1 MENTINLE
9 KDKLRNSV
17 YINMTIFLA
26 GKLVSL
32 FGARIMNFAI
42 GLYVL
47 RTTGSG
53 MSFALTMIVSTIPA
67 IILSPFAGVL
77 ADRVSRKMVVVV
89 TDVLCGVLLIIVYPL
104 SMRIGLS
111 FNLVLITVF
120 FLSILNT
127 FFNITMETSIPNIV
141 DEKRLTKINSYSSS
155 ITSLASIVGPVLGG
169 FIYGFFPIERFLLI
183 AGISFIA
190 SAVSEIF
197 INFNFND
204 APAIDR
210 TKEKVLIEIKSALN
224 YVKTKKVIVLILI
237 FAVFV
242 NFVFSSYIVSLPHI
256 INIQLGLSSEQY
268 GLIQSAFAIGSLIFS
283 LIYSLLP
290 ERKNGYKYVIY
301 SLMIISALMMLTGI
315 PTLQIFESAFKAS
328 LLIYFIIINFSVG
341 GALVFLNLPTF
352 ILMQRETSDE
362 YRGRVNGLLGTA
374 SLSIQPMGMVLG
386 GLFLDYISGFALV
399 FICGLLFLIISVIFA
414 RLDDLKELFL

>member
-17 YINMTIFLA
+17 YINMTIFLV

-210 TKEKVLIEIKSALN
+210 TREKVLIEIKSALN
-224 YVKTKKVIVLILI
+224 YVKTKKVILLILI

>member
-1 MENTINLE
+1 MENITGLE
-9 KDKLRNSV
+9 KDKFRNSV
-17 YINMTIFLA
+17 YINMTIFLI
-26 GKLVSL
+26 GKVVSL

-47 RTTGSG
+47 RITGSG

-77 ADRVSRKMVVVV
+77 ADRVNRKMVVVV
-89 TDVLCGVLLIIVYPL
+89 TDALCGVLLTIVYL
-104 SMRIGLS
+104 ISTRIGLS
-111 FNLVLITVF
+111 LNLVLITVF

-127 FFNITMETSIPNIV
+127 FFNITMEASIPNIV

-155 ITSLASIVGPVLGG
+155 ITSLASIVGPALGG
-169 FIYGFFPIERFLLI
+169 FIYGFFPIEKFLLI

-190 SAVSEIF
+190 SAISEIF
-197 INFNFND
+197 INFNFNNI
-204 APAIDR
+204 PATDR
-210 TKEKVLIEIKSALN
+210 TREKVLTEIKSALN
-224 YVKTKKVIVLILI
+224 YVKTKKIILSILI
-237 FAVFV
+237 FAVFI
-242 NFVFSSYIVSLPHI
+242 NFAFSSYVVSLPHI

-290 ERKNGYKYVIY
+290 ERKNRYKYLIY
-301 SLMIISALMMLTGI
+301 SLMTISILMMLTGI
-315 PTLQIFESAFKAS
+315 PTLRTFNSASKIN
-328 LLIYFIIINFSVG
+328 LLIYFIIINFSIG

-362 YRGRVNGLLGTA
+362 YRGRVNGLLGTT
-374 SLSIQPMGMVLG
+374 SLSIQPLGMVLG
-386 GLFLDYISGFALV
+386 GLFIDYISSFALI
-399 FICGLLFLIISVIFA
+399 FICGLLFLIISIIFT
-414 RLDDLKELFL
+414 RVDELKESF

>member
-210 TKEKVLIEIKSALN
+210 TREKVLIEIKSALN
-224 YVKTKKVIVLILI
+224 YVKTKKVILLILI